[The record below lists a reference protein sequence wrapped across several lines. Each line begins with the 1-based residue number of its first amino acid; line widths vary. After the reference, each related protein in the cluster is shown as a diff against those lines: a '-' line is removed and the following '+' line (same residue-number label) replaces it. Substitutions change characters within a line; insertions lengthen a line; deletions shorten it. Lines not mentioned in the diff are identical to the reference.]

1 LNQSFWEKFVEIDR
15 NRSYAVIS
23 GDIIGSSKLS
33 LSKRAELPDIMK
45 QASNELRI
53 FLAESI
59 PLSVDIFAGDSW
71 QLLVSEPGEALKAA
85 LFYRSSIILAT
96 EKKIDTRLVIAV
108 GKVDFVPGERASE
121 GDGEAF
127 RQSGRG
133 LKETGNK
140 QQMRFVAEQYDDC
153 DLWDA
158 TFGLLDLIVRRW
170 SAKQAQAVVGALQG
184 WSHAEIAT
192 RYTPPIKRESA
203 TRLLATANW
212 HAIEQVIMI
221 FKTKFTTPNGS

>member
-1 LNQSFWEKFVEIDR
+1 MEIDR
-15 NRSYAVIS
+15 NRTYAVIS

-33 LSKRAELPDIMK
+33 PSKRAELPDIMK
-45 QASNELRI
+45 QASNELRT

-85 LFYRSSIILAT
+85 LFYRSSIIVAT
-96 EKKIDTRLVIAV
+96 EKTIDTRLVIAV

-127 RQSGRG
+127 RLSGRG
-133 LKETGNK
+133 LKEASK
-140 QQMRFVAEQYDDC
+140 QHMQFVAERFSDC

-170 SAKQAQAVVGALQG
+170 SARQAQAVLGALQG
-184 WSHAEIAT
+184 RSHAEIAT
-192 RYTPPIKRESA
+192 GYTPPIERASA
-203 TRLLATANW
+203 TRLLAAANW
-212 HAIEQVIMI
+212 HAIEQVVGV
-221 FKTKFTTPNGS
+221 FKSKFSANNG